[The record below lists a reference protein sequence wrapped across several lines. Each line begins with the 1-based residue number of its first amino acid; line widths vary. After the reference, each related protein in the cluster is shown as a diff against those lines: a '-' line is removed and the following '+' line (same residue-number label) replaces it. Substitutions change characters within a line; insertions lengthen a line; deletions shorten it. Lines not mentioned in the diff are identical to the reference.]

1 MTTMR
6 SAEPLTGID
15 AALARLLP
23 FLNGTEPTPG
33 EWLNQ
38 AQADALAEQAVEA
51 AEAHGAASREHD
63 LTMDAHAEHA
73 ELYGPGPEA
82 EAG

>member
-1 MTTMR
+1 M
-6 SAEPLTGID
+6 SD
-15 AALARLLP
+15 Y
-23 FLNGTEPTPG
+23 
-33 EWLNQ
+33 Q

-63 LTMDAHAEHA
+63 LAMDVHAEHA